1 MPVAVEFTFDGG
13 TLDQYDEIMDL
24 MGLTNGGPTPPGA
37 LFHWCAKTDSG
48 LRIVDVWDSRE
59 EFDKFAQE
67 KIGPFSAKVG
77 VPEPSLV
84 FHDVHSYVI
93 RGS

>member
-1 MPVAVEFTFDGG
+1 MPIAVEFVFDGA
-13 TLDQYDEIMDL
+13 TLEQYDQIMEK

-37 LFHWCAKTDSG
+37 LFHWAAMTDKG
-48 LRIVDVWDSRE
+48 LHVVDVWDSRE

-67 KIGPFSAKVG
+67 KIGPISAEVG
-77 VPEPSLV
+77 APAPSLT
-84 FHDVHSYVI
+84 FYDVHAYVT